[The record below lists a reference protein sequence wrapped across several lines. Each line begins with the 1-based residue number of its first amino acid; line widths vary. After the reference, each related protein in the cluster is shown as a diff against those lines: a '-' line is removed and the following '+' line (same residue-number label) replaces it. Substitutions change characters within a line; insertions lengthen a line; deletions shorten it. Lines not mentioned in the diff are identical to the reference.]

1 MNEHRKEGWKTMNN
15 QDSGT
20 IIITFLLLLPW
31 IGRTAVS
38 LVAVWREHMETQRK
52 RAKQNFPSQLSA

>member
-1 MNEHRKEGWKTMNN
+1 MNN

-31 IGRTAVS
+31 IGRVAVS
-38 LVAVWREHMETQRK
+38 AIAVWREHVETQRD
-52 RAKQNFPSQLSA
+52 RAKQNYRSQFSA